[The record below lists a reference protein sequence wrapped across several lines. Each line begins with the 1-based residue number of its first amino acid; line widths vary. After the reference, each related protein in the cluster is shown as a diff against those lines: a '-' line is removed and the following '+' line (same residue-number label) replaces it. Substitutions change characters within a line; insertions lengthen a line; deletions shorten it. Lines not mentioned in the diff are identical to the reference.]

1 MDSRTSQK
9 PYVSCSSRPLAPLLC
24 FCATLVVPLSVVF
37 FSIVV
42 RSCSKVWRNSSWPKE
57 LVAQHRKE
65 GLSGR
70 LRARG
75 AVREVARERGC
86 AGGYTR
92 EGVYAG
98 GCGRGGVCGGCLC
111 CLRSS
116 SSSFL
121 CRDGVLGCAG
131 FFIFLCVRDGVLG
144 FHAFFFLRLRLLRTR
159 SSGLPLRPFPR
170 TRTQPSF
177 GNGR

>member
-1 MDSRTSQK
+1 M
-9 PYVSCSSRPLAPLLC
+9 A
-24 FCATLVVPLSVVF
+24 
-37 FSIVV
+37 
-42 RSCSKVWRNSSWPKE
+42 
-57 LVAQHRKE
+57 E

-86 AGGYTR
+86 VRECARKRGCVREVAG
-92 EGVYAG
+92 ESVCSG
-98 GCGRGGVCGGCLC
+98 GCGRGGVCGDCFQ

-144 FHAFFFLRLRLLRTR
+144 FHLFFF
-159 SSGLPLRPFPR
+159 FCA
-170 TRTQPSF
+170 
-177 GNGR
+177 